1 MKRRNLLQAGG
12 IVFTLGGLDL
22 AHGATIL
29 TVRVWPAPEYSRVT
43 IESDG
48 ALNAKHQFVPMPPRL
63 AVDIE
68 GITLNPALKELVAKV
83 RADDP
88 NIAGIRVGQFSPTV
102 VRLVL
107 DLKQPIRPQVF
118 ALTPVAAY
126 RHRLV
131 LDLYPEKQEDP
142 LTALIAQRLQD
153 SAPPATPV
161 KPASAPSTPTS
172 PAADPLGELIS
183 QRTQTA
189 ASTGAASTPQDA
201 TKLIAGYANSTGS
214 TGQFDPKNVA
224 KSDSSEPNAT
234 DRLII
239 IALDPGHGG
248 EDPGAIGPGGTREKD
263 VVLRLA
269 HLLRERINATS
280 VNGNAMRA
288 YLTRDADFFVP
299 LQVRVQKARRVQA
312 DLFVSLH
319 ADAFFTPDPQG
330 ASVFA
335 LSQGGAS
342 SSAARWMAAKE
353 NKADLIGGLNVQ
365 AKDAT
370 VQRALLDMSTTA
382 QINDSLKLG
391 GTLLGEMGR
400 VGKLH
405 KPRVEQASFAVLKA
419 PDIPSVLVE
428 AAFISNPREEAKLN
442 SEAFLTQ
449 LADALM
455 RGIETY
461 FSKNPPLAR
470 NRIRS

>member
-1 MKRRNLLQAGG
+1 MKRRTLIQAGS
-12 IVFTLGGLDL
+12 VVLTLGALDL

-68 GITLNPALKELVAKV
+68 GVTLNPALKELVAKV

-88 NIAGIRVGQFSPTV
+88 NIAGIRVGQFSPTA

-118 ALTPVAAY
+118 ALAPVAAY
-126 RHRLV
+126 RNRLV

-153 SAPPATPV
+153 TSPAASPV
-161 KPASAPSTPTS
+161 APASAPLTSTPS
-172 PAADPLGELIS
+172 AVDPLGELIA
-183 QRTQTA
+183 QHTQK
-189 ASTGAASTPQDA
+189 GAASGAASAPQNA
-201 TKLIAGYANSTGS
+201 TKSIANSSMPTG
-214 TGQFDPKNVA
+214 TLGHFDPTNAA
-224 KSDSSEPNAT
+224 KPDSAAASAT

-263 VVLRLA
+263 VVLRLG
-269 HLLRERINATS
+269 HMLRDRINATS

-288 YLTRDADFFVP
+288 YMTRDADFFVP

-319 ADAFFTPDPQG
+319 AAGCQRICTEPGWSLQQRGSLDGRQG
-330 ASVFA
+330 K
-335 LSQGGAS
+335 QGGLDWRRQCANQGRHGATGLAGHEHHRADQRQPQTRRDPAGRNRARGQTPQTACGAGILCGAE
-342 SSAARWMAAKE
+342 SA
-353 NKADLIGGLNVQ
+353 GHS
-365 AKDAT
+365 
-370 VQRALLDMSTTA
+370 QRA
-382 QINDSLKLG
+382 G
-391 GTLLGEMGR
+391 GSRIHQQPAGR
-400 VGKLH
+400 S
-405 KPRVEQASFAVLKA
+405 Q
-419 PDIPSVLVE
+419 
-428 AAFISNPREEAKLN
+428 
-442 SEAFLTQ
+442 TQ
-449 LADALM
+449 Q
-455 RGIETY
+455 
-461 FSKNPPLAR
+461 
-470 NRIRS
+470 

>member
-1 MKRRNLLQAGG
+1 VKRRTLLQTGSL
-12 IVFTLGGLDL
+12 VLTLGL
-22 AHGATIL
+22 AELARGATIL

-48 ALNAKHQFVPMPPRL
+48 ALTAKPLFVPSPPRL

-88 NIAGIRVGQFSPTV
+88 NIAGIRVGQFAPSV
-102 VRLVL
+102 VRLVI

-126 RHRLV
+126 QHRLV
-131 LDLYPEKQEDP
+131 FDLYPVQETDP
-142 LTALIAQRLQD
+142 LEALIAQRLQD
-153 SAPPATPV
+153 TTRSNAP
-161 KPASAPSTPTS
+161 
-172 PAADPLGELIS
+172 ADPLGDLIAQHAQKPGS
-183 QRTQTA
+183 QSA
-189 ASTGAASTPQDA
+189 ASAPQNA
-201 TKLIAGYANSTGS
+201 TQSIARS
-214 TGQFDPKNVA
+214 
-224 KSDSSEPNAT
+224 SDSTRASGPNDSKVLGKAEPTAPSAT

-248 EDPGAIGPGGTREKD
+248 EDPGAVGPGGTREKD

-269 HLLRERINATS
+269 HLLRERINGTS

-365 AKDAT
+365 NKDAT

-391 GTLLGEMGR
+391 KTLLGEIGR

-405 KPRVEQASFAVLKA
+405 KPRVEQAAFAVLKA

-428 AAFISNPREEAKLN
+428 AAFISNPTEEAKLN

-455 RGIETY
+455 RGIEDY

-470 NRIRS
+470 NRLRG